1 MSDILPTPSRMNLQL
16 LKQKKQTA
24 SNGYSLLKKKS
35 DALSMRFRKFL
46 GETLK
51 VKERI
56 GSLISDASF
65 SVSKAVW
72 AVGDFE
78 NLLLES
84 ISRTSITLDIMQ
96 ENIAGVRIPKFV
108 MHVDHSADIIS
119 NLDLATGGQVIESAK
134 NSNLMVIQTLV
145 ELASMQIEFSIL
157 DEQIRITNQR
167 VNALD
172 NVVLPRIDS
181 SIEYIKRQLEEIE
194 REEFFRLKMVKEKKQ
209 EELNNEKHTA
219 LQTASIVQ
227 SIGTQLEWEDEDV
240 VI

>member
-1 MSDILPTPSRMNLQL
+1 MT
-16 LKQKKQTA
+16 
-24 SNGYSLLKKKS
+24 
-35 DALSMRFRKFL
+35 
-46 GETLK
+46 K

-172 NVVLPRIDS
+172 NVTKLLTQVVLPRIDS

-194 REEFFRLKMVKEKKQ
+194 REEFFR
-209 EELNNEKHTA
+209 
-219 LQTASIVQ
+219 
-227 SIGTQLEWEDEDV
+227 
-240 VI
+240 